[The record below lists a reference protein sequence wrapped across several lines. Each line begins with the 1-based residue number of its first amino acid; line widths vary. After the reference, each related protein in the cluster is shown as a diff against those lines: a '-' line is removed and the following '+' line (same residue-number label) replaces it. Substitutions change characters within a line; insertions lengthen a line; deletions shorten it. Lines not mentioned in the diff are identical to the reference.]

1 MRNVSVAMNENDFN
15 VLDRMAKESHK
26 SRSEIMR
33 EALKTKSA
41 YDEYVRE
48 AVVKGRESADK
59 DELISHGDVVAHM
72 GKIRDE
78 LS

>member
-48 AVVKGRESADK
+48 AVAKGRESADK

-72 GKIRDE
+72 SKIRDE